1 LVFANDHPIIRD
13 ANPEFPIF
21 IDAYPEKVTDNWFTH
36 FHKVPDSEKHQMYLF
51 AAEEWEDEI
60 RDIFN
65 NPELR
70 NKHISLGLEA
80 MSKHKVREDTLW
92 NAYIERLLT
101 L

>member
-1 LVFANDHPIIRD
+1 
-13 ANPEFPIF
+13 
-21 IDAYPEKVTDNWFTH
+21 
-36 FHKVPDSEKHQMYLF
+36 MYLF

-80 MSKHKVREDTLW
+80 MGKHKVREDTLW